1 MLLLLPER
9 HEKGKRG
16 RGGEKKREKERMREK
31 GREEGKERRRAE
43 TRPRDFAQSSRQF
56 FHLFSSS
63 EIVKYCGLMDFEE
76 NREYM
81 SRKRNR
87 SRSDATRISAGK
99 ERGYIMS

>member
-16 RGGEKKREKERMREK
+16 RGREKKREK
-31 GREEGKERRRAE
+31 GREEGKERRSAE